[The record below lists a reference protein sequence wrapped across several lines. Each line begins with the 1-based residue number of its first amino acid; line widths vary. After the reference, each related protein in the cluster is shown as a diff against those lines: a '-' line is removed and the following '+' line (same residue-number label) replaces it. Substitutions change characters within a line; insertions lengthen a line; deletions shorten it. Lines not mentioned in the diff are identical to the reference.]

1 MASKSDAHEP
11 TAIAN
16 QADRRYLDCPLTMDT
31 YGPHPPR
38 AAPGAFVLELPRC
51 QALSHNVQ
59 MSKLTRAKRAQIIRL
74 LLKGSSLA
82 SVCRS
87 ADVSRAAVR
96 KLLVDAATAFAELQD
111 QAFRDLTCRRLQLD
125 EVWSFAHVKAKRG
138 SASKMTSAG
147 DVWTWVATD
156 GDTRLVPSWRIGDR
170 SPETAIEFAN
180 DLAGRIVS
188 RVQITTEGRKVYLDA
203 IEGAPIGGDVGRAML
218 VKVYGPATEGKRR
231 SGTSL
236 AERNNLAMRI
246 SIHHFHRPTKAFSR
260 RIENCARSAVLH
272 YMDYNFC
279 RIDKTLRVTPAMAA
293 GVTGRIWDIDD
304 LVQVLEN
311 WESTRGASDH

>member
-1 MASKSDAHEP
+1 MF
-11 TAIAN
+11 
-16 QADRRYLDCPLTMDT
+16 
-31 YGPHPPR
+31 G
-38 AAPGAFVLELPRC
+38 
-51 QALSHNVQ
+51 

-74 LLKGSSLA
+74 FLKGSSVA

-87 ADVSRAAVR
+87 TDVSRAAVR

-125 EVWSFAHVKAKRG
+125 EVWSFAQARAKRA
-138 SASKMTSAG
+138 SAGKMTSAG

-156 GDTRLVPSWRIGDR
+156 RDTRLVPSWRIGDR
-170 SPETAIEFAN
+170 SPETAIDFAN

-188 RVQITTEGRKVYLDA
+188 RVQITTEGGKVYLDA
-203 IEGAPIGGDVGRAML
+203 TEGPVCGDVGRAML
-218 VKVYGPATEGKRR
+218 VKVYGPASEGKRR
-231 SGTSL
+231 HGAGPSL
-236 AERNNLAMRI
+236 AEPNNTTMRI
-246 SIHHFHRPTKAFSR
+246 SIHRFPRPTKAFSR
-260 RIENCARSAVLH
+260 RIENCALSAALH

-293 GVTGRIWDIDD
+293 GVTGRIWDTDD

-311 WESTRGASDH
+311 WESTREFQAASLN